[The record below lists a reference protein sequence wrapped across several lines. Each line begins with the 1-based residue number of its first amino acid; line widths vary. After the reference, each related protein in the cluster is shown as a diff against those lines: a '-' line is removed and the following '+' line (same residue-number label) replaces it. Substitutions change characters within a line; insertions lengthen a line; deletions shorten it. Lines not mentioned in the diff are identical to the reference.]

1 MNKQPLNGLVR
12 DLDGYVELRLQEN
25 RNSSLTLLNGD
36 LVANNKQIKGG
47 ISARSF
53 YQGCWG
59 FASYPDAD
67 VSAVQKVIKA
77 AKDNSKLLGSRA
89 PGHVQHLIPSGFC
102 GEYDFSSKRVAVS
115 SSQQIEY
122 VREVDAYIAD
132 NYPQLTARRIMLRTE
147 DMIKQLSS
155 NSGSEGYSMIPRTM
169 LYLFLTAQNK
179 HAEPVDL
186 YDVYAERGQF
196 ADCLQNPDSLHPLID
211 NLVQHLMKKTEAVPA
226 DAGLKQVVLSG
237 ELTGMLA
244 HEAVGHTTEA
254 DLVRGGS
261 VAGDCVEQQ
270 VASPL
275 VNMVDFAHSMDG
287 ELLQVPV
294 HIDDEGVEARDATLI
309 DNGVLKGFM
318 HNRESAA
325 FYDAPLTGNA
335 RAFTFSDEPLIR
347 MRNTAVL
354 PGNDRLEDMISSVED
369 GYYLMKTGNGQADS
383 TSEFMFSVTL
393 GYEIKNGQL
402 GRSIED
408 TTISGIAFDM
418 LRTVDMLSGDMDW
431 NCSGYCGKKQI
442 IPVSVGGPDMKC
454 KVNMGG
460 Q

>member
-1 MNKQPLNGLVR
+1 MNKQLLAGLVR
-12 DLDGYVELRLQEN
+12 DLNGYVELRLQEN
-25 RNSSLTLLNGD
+25 QKSSITLLNGD
-36 LVANNKQIKGG
+36 LVSNNKQVIGG
-47 ISARSF
+47 ISARTF
-53 YQGCWG
+53 HKGCWG
-59 FASYPDAD
+59 FASYPATDE
-67 VSAVQKVIKA
+67 SAINKVIDA
-77 AKDNSKLLGSRA
+77 AKYNAKLLGSRSA
-89 PGHVQHLIPSGFC
+89 GHVQNLTPSSFT
-102 GEYDFSSKRVAVS
+102 GEYDFSTHRSLVS
-115 SSQQIEY
+115 FQHRIEY
-122 VREVDAYIAD
+122 VQEVDAYIAK
-132 NYPQLTARRIMLRTE
+132 NYPKLLARNLSLRTE
-147 DMIKQLSS
+147 DMKKQISS
-155 NSGSEGYSMIPRTM
+155 NTGSEGYSMIPRTM
-169 LYLFLTAQNK
+169 LYVFLTAENAQG
-179 HAEPVDL
+179 EPVDM
-186 YDVYAERGQF
+186 YEAFADRGQF
-196 ADCLQNPDSLHPLID
+196 EDCMQDPASLYPVID
-211 NLVQHLMKKTEAVPA
+211 NLVEHLMKKTEAVPA
-226 DAGLKQVVLSG
+226 QAGFKQVVLSG

-261 VAGDCVEQQ
+261 VAGDLVGQQ

-275 VNMVDFAHSMDG
+275 VSMVDFAHSMDG
-287 ELLQVPV
+287 ELLKVPV

-309 DNGVLKGFM
+309 EDGVLKGFM

-354 PGNDRLEDMISSVED
+354 PGNDRLEDMIASVED

-402 GRSIED
+402 GRCIQD
-408 TTISGIAFDM
+408 TTISGVAFDM
-418 LRTVDMLSGDMDW
+418 LKTVDMLSTDMNW

-442 IPVSVGGPDMKC
+442 IPVSMGGPDMKC

>member
-1 MNKQPLNGLVR
+1 MNKQPLTGLVR
-12 DLDGYVELRLQEN
+12 DLNGYAELRLQEN
-25 RNSSLTLLNGD
+25 RNSSIMLLNGD

-59 FASYPDAD
+59 FASYPEAD
-67 VSAVQKVIKA
+67 ESAINKVIKA
-77 AKDNSKLLGSRA
+77 AADNAKLLGKRS
-89 PGHVQHLIPSGFC
+89 PGHVQQLIPAGFSGEF
-102 GEYDFSSKRVAVS
+102 DFTSKRSAI
-115 SSQQIEY
+115 SSQQRIEY
-122 VREVDAYIAD
+122 VRSVDAYIAD
-132 NYPQLTARRIMLRTE
+132 NYPDLMARRVMLRTE
-147 DMIKQLSS
+147 DMEKQLSCTA
-155 NSGSEGYSMIPRTM
+155 GSEGYSMIPRSM
-169 LYLFLTAQNK
+169 LYIFLTAENGQG
-179 HAEPVDL
+179 EPVDMFEP
-186 YDVYAERGQF
+186 VSERGQF
-196 ADCLQNPDSLHPLID
+196 EDCFDDPASLYPVID
-211 NLVQHLMKKTEAVPA
+211 NLVEHLMKKTEAVPA
-226 DAGLKQVVLSG
+226 EAGFKEVVLSG

-261 VAGDCVEQQ
+261 VAGDLVDQQ
-270 VASPL
+270 VASSI
-275 VNMVDFAHSMDG
+275 VNMVDFAHSMNG

-294 HIDDEGVEARDATLI
+294 HIDDEGVEAIDAVLI
-309 DNGVLKGFM
+309 EQGALKGFM

-325 FYDAPLTGNA
+325 FYDTELTGNA

-354 PGNDRLEDMISSVED
+354 PGNDNLKDMISSVED

-402 GRSIED
+402 GRSIQD

-418 LRTVDMLSGDMDW
+418 LKTVDMLSDDMVW
-431 NCSGYCGKKQI
+431 NCSGYCGKKQMM
-442 IPVSVGGPDMKC
+442 PVSVGGPDMKC

>member
-1 MNKQPLNGLVR
+1 
-12 DLDGYVELRLQEN
+12 
-25 RNSSLTLLNGD
+25 
-36 LVANNKQIKGG
+36 
-47 ISARSF
+47 
-53 YQGCWG
+53 
-59 FASYPDAD
+59 
-67 VSAVQKVIKA
+67 
-77 AKDNSKLLGSRA
+77 
-89 PGHVQHLIPSGFC
+89 
-102 GEYDFSSKRVAVS
+102 GEYDFSTQRAVV
-115 SSQQIEY
+115 SSQQRIEY
-122 VREVDAYIAD
+122 VREVDAYIAK
-132 NYPQLTARRIMLRTE
+132 NYPKLMARRIMLRTE
-147 DMIKQLSS
+147 DMEKQLSS

-169 LYLFLTAQNK
+169 LYVFLTAENGK
-179 HAEPVDL
+179 GEPVDM
-186 YDVYAERGQF
+186 YEAFSERGQF
-196 ADCLQNPDSLHPLID
+196 EDCLDEPASLYPVID
-211 NLVQHLMKKTEAVPA
+211 NFVDHLMKKTEAVPA
-226 DAGLKQVVLSG
+226 EAGLKQVVLSG

-261 VAGDCVEQQ
+261 VAGDLVDQQ

-275 VNMVDFAHSMDG
+275 VSMVDFAHSMNG

-309 DNGVLKGFM
+309 QNGVLKGFM

-354 PGNDRLEDMISSVED
+354 PGNDRLEDMIASVED

-393 GYEIKNGQL
+393 GYEIKNGKL
-402 GRSIED
+402 GRSIQD

-418 LRTVDMLSGDMDW
+418 LKTVDMLSSNMDW
-431 NCSGYCGKKQI
+431 NCSGYCGKKQM

-454 KVNMGG
+454 KLNMGG

>member
-1 MNKQPLNGLVR
+1 MNKQPLTGLVR
-12 DLDGYVELRLQEN
+12 DLNGYAELRLQEN
-25 RNSSLTLLNGD
+25 RNSSIMLLNGD

-59 FASYPDAD
+59 FASYPEAD
-67 VSAVQKVIKA
+67 ESAINKVIKA
-77 AKDNSKLLGSRA
+77 AADNAKLLGKRA
-89 PGHVQHLIPSGFC
+89 PGHVQQLIPAGFSGEF
-102 GEYDFSSKRVAVS
+102 DFTSKRPVVS
-115 SSQQIEY
+115 SQHKIEY
-122 VREVDAYIAD
+122 VRSVDAYIAD
-132 NYPQLTARRIMLRTE
+132 NYPDLMARRVMLRTE
-147 DMIKQLSS
+147 DMEKQLSCTA
-155 NSGSEGYSMIPRTM
+155 GSEAYSMIPRSM
-169 LYLFLTAQNK
+169 LYIFLTAENGQG
-179 HAEPVDL
+179 EPVDMFEP
-186 YDVYAERGQF
+186 VSERGQF
-196 ADCLQNPDSLHPLID
+196 EDCFDDPASLYPVID
-211 NLVQHLMKKTEAVPA
+211 NLVEHLMKKTEAVSA
-226 DAGLKQVVLSG
+226 QAGFKEVVLSG

-261 VAGDCVEQQ
+261 VAGDLVDQQ
-270 VASPL
+270 VASSI
-275 VNMVDFAHSMDG
+275 VNMVDFAHSMNG

-294 HIDDEGVEARDATLI
+294 HIDDEGVEARDAVLI
-309 DNGVLKGFM
+309 EQGVLKGFM

-325 FYDAPLTGNA
+325 FYDTELTGNA

-354 PGNDRLEDMISSVED
+354 PGNDNLEDMISSVED

-402 GRSIED
+402 GRSIQD

-418 LRTVDMLSGDMDW
+418 LKTVDMLSDDMVW
-431 NCSGYCGKKQI
+431 NCSGYCGKKQMM
-442 IPVSVGGPDMKC
+442 PVSVGGPDMKC